1 MTDLTT
7 LFGAQISSLTQD
19 VRQLRVRL
27 DGLIAEKEEIVAT
40 SKNFSDDIEARIKA
54 LEDAENHRQQ
64 DEDVECALG
73 RSAKAPVQVTVQD
86 QTLVDRVAF
95 AITKDSDGPINWRG
109 EASDAI
115 FEVARWLR
123 ASFPGLAEGWAHY
136 LEQEAERG

>member
-1 MTDLTT
+1 MTDLNT
-7 LFGAQISSLTQD
+7 AKINSLMQD
-19 VRQLRVRL
+19 VQQLRVRL
-27 DGLIAEKEEIVAT
+27 DGLIAEKEEAEAT
-40 SKNFSDDIEARIKA
+40 SRNFSDDIEARLKA
-54 LEDAENHRQQ
+54 LEDAENYRQQ
-64 DEDVECALG
+64 GEDVERSLG
-73 RSAKAPVQVTVQD
+73 RSAKAPVHVTVQD